1 MNRFKYPG
9 LFDVSRKEKKTC
21 MLTLGD
27 FVGVFLWFYFFW
39 GGGPI
44 TLSDNQFL
52 QCLKKCLNISEN
64 MNNANI
70 FCYRYTFVYIVYV
83 LAKTLL
89 CILQVWPRIQVKILK
104 TLNTYPILSKNNF
117 NPLQFYLYN
126 ILRKKKKTFDS
137 TFKKTR
143 DQKSLL
149 CLSIIVR
156 ISSPRRVL
164 TINE

>member
-9 LFDVSRKEKKTC
+9 LFDVSCKEKKTC

-126 ILRKKKKTFDS
+126 ILRKKRRHLIARSKRHVIKNLS
-137 TFKKTR
+137 CVS
-143 DQKSLL
+143 QLL
-149 CLSIIVR
+149 
-156 ISSPRRVL
+156 
-164 TINE
+164 